1 MPRSAAAIVQ
11 LLDDGKKTPPFKG
24 LDTTRGTRWV
34 RGGMGAGLDHL
45 IWEAKVVNLEGF
57 VVYLAQQ
64 VWKLDY
70 EDVMW
75 SVPEM

>member
-1 MPRSAAAIVQ
+1 
-11 LLDDGKKTPPFKG
+11 
-24 LDTTRGTRWV
+24 
-34 RGGMGAGLDHL
+34 MGAGLDHL